1 MHDKSICKTCI
12 WYDGLACMN
21 NQEICI
27 DNSAYIDETDVI
39 HDVCAQERDQT
50 RRDNTIKALKNL
62 FTLYHN
68 SNYVSKKITEEKTR
82 IEGYT
87 RLSFSEVKSFIDV
100 IRSRYGYYCSISFT
114 YDPCQLLLTIDVE
127 ERKVDE

>member
-1 MHDKSICKTCI
+1 MNDISICKTCI
-12 WYDGLACMN
+12 WFDGLACMN
-21 NQEICI
+21 NTEICI

-39 HDVCAQERDQT
+39 HDICEDESNRI

-68 SNYVSKKITEEKTR
+68 SNYVSRKISEEKTR

-87 RLSFSEVKSFIDV
+87 RLSFSELESFIDV
-100 IRSRYGYYCSISFT
+100 IRSRYGYYCGISFT
-114 YDPCQLLLTIDVE
+114 YDPCGMFLTIDVE
-127 ERKVDE
+127 ERKVI